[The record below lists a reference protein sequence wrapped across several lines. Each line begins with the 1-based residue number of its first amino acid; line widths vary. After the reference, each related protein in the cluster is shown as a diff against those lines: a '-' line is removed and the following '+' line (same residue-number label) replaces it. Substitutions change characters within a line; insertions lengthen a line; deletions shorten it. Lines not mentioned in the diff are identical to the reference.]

1 MTTNEQAFVNATR
14 LTRQEPHVNE
24 QEPWRDDR
32 LNRQRAADSLTNLIA
47 TQQGPFVVSI
57 SGDWGTGKTF
67 FLKRWKQ
74 ELENNNTRVI
84 YFNAWEDDFIED
96 PLVAMIAQ
104 IIDTVEDDEVRLALS
119 ESITSLVYRNV
130 QSVTHKLTGVTLPN
144 FGDDILEAYKS
155 QTKERNKLRNAL
167 QKLLTREHAGRV
179 AADVAD
185 KTSSQAKLV
194 FIIDELDRCRPDFA
208 IATLERT
215 KHVFDI
221 PGLIFVYGINRREM
235 CKSIASIYGK
245 IDTDVYVRRFF
256 DMEFTLPAVNLHEY
270 CSHMAEQYD
279 METKLA
285 TARLDDG
292 AWFAVAVTEVLSTI
306 GGLSLRD
313 VEQCIRIAAFVII
326 NMARGKGI
334 FDYKAIVAVIV
345 VRLINHDLYQRF
357 ARGEHVAGQMID
369 FLTECTRHS
378 HGVPTWINGIQ
389 APLYAVCDQD
399 GVSKGMT
406 AYHELTQ
413 LLANRDRAKPVLLA
427 NVTLRLKDEQ
437 LGELVKSLAKWLRE
451 PSHIGGR
458 ILLSGPWRPR
468 LVHLLELAAGA

>member
-1 MTTNEQAFVNATR
+1 MTTNEQTFVNATR

-32 LNRQRAADSLTNLIA
+32 LNRQRAADTLTNLIA

-84 YFNAWEDDFIED
+84 YFNAWKDDFIED

-104 IIDTVEDDEVRLALS
+104 IIDTVEDDGVRLALS

-130 QSVTHKLTGVTLPN
+130 QSVTHKLTGLTLPN

-155 QTKERNKLRNAL
+155 QTQERDKLRNAL
-167 QKLLTREHAGRV
+167 QNLL
-179 AADVAD
+179 

-235 CKSIASIYGK
+235 RKSIASIYGA
-245 IDTDVYVRRFF
+245 IDTDVYLRRFF

-326 NMARGKGI
+326 NMAQGKGI

-345 VRLINHDLYQRF
+345 VRLTNNALYEKF

-378 HGVPTWINGIQ
+378 HGVATWINGIQ

-406 AYHELTQ
+406 AYHELQQ
-413 LLANRDRAKPVLLA
+413 LLANPDRVKPVLLA
-427 NVTLRLKDEQ
+427 NVTLRLKSEQ
-437 LGELVKSLAKWLRE
+437 LGELVTSLEEWLRE

-468 LVHLLELAAGA
+468 LVRLLELTAGA